1 MAAPTSSATAQEH
14 PCRRR
19 AVHTG
24 WKADVHTQA
33 VLFRGLCGPVSLR
46 PIGTSRPVAIT
57 MALGL
62 CIGLASAGSL
72 YLWPRPDG
80 VPATVW
86 AGITPLEGLT
96 WNWCEGTQ
104 SGAINWRADRELG
117 LSLWL
122 VPDRACHNAR
132 GGAGRV
138 MSWHGDGR
146 LRFPFHPS
154 EPRRGG
160 GNACPFEIAP
170 AERAS
175 MTAALD
181 EAIARRRTAIGF
193 GFSPKRGQ
201 ASPNLGRCVQNMA
214 AVAAYPLTTDGARGA
229 PVIAMVRQ
237 ADPANVAYGRDLPA
251 PLPERYRC
259 APASKQTQRS
269 HERGDAANW
278 ALDASIG
285 RKENGRGTPVGRL
298 L

>member
-1 MAAPTSSATAQEH
+1 MSATGGKRTFTLKLYCSEASVAQF
-14 PCRRR
+14 PC
-19 AVHTG
+19 
-24 WKADVHTQA
+24 
-33 VLFRGLCGPVSLR
+33 GLSGLR
-46 PIGTSRPVAIT
+46 MRPVAIT

-86 AGITPLEGLT
+86 AGFTPLEGLT

-181 EAIARRRTAIGF
+181 EAI
-193 GFSPKRGQ
+193 GQ
-201 ASPNLGRCVQNMA
+201 TSDSNRL
-214 AVAAYPLTTDGARGA
+214 
-229 PVIAMVRQ
+229 
-237 ADPANVAYGRDLPA
+237 
-251 PLPERYRC
+251 
-259 APASKQTQRS
+259 
-269 HERGDAANW
+269 
-278 ALDASIG
+278 
-285 RKENGRGTPVGRL
+285 RL
-298 L
+298 LTEARTSIAKLGSLRTEHGGGGCVSTDD